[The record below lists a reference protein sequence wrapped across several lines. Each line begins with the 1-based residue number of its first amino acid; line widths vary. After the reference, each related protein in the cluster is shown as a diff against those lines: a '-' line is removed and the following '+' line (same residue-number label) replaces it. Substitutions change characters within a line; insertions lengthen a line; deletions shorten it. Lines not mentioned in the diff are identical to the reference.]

1 MDKVVG
7 QIKTSGLSAILSEP
21 VFVSVG
27 LIPFVNEEDFRSP
40 LVKRPASR
48 HWPIRCGVDLI
59 CNPPL
64 FVETTAWLCFLLSKI
79 LST

>member
-40 LVKRPASR
+40 L
-48 HWPIRCGVDLI
+48 
-59 CNPPL
+59 
-64 FVETTAWLCFLLSKI
+64 
-79 LST
+79 